1 MEKPGLVQ
9 RIKTNTAEKLT
20 VRFFTALFLSCFL
33 LLLLAFP
40 VPFTNA
46 LFFKK
51 TAFLPFILCLLGFHF
66 ALSVIF
72 TFVNSLKVERLLLL
86 VSFSAYALL
95 TAWETEAIWYGF
107 GMSLILLVIC
117 VYVFKDGYAPA
128 LRRDIKKPF
137 LIVAVC
143 AAALYFA
150 LFVGFMAVGRYLTFA
165 TPNYDF
171 GIFSQMFFYMKK
183 TLLPLATSERDM
195 LLSHFSVHISPI
207 FYLFLPFY
215 AVFPSPVTLMVCQA
229 VMLASGVIPVVMI
242 SKKLGLSNKAA
253 AAFALIYALYPALA
267 GGCFYD
273 LHENKFLAPLLLW
286 LFYFI
291 VKDKWYGIAIFSLL
305 VMFVKE
311 DAPVYV
317 AFAGVFVFVTA
328 KKKGRLK
335 GLFMLIGSVVY
346 FIAAALLLNT
356 YGGGVMSE
364 RFANYMSTQSDSL
377 LNVVANVIKDPA
389 FAVHQMFDTT
399 ADAMAE
405 NKIEFLL
412 RMFIP
417 LGFLPFFTKKLS
429 RYILLLPLV
438 LINLMSDYVYQHS
451 IFFQYTY
458 GPLAFLIFLSILN
471 YSELSEKIRRMTGT
485 YAAVASL
492 LICMQ
497 SVWQKPNYFQYYL
510 QDQKYYD
517 TVRAAIDSVP
527 KDASVGADTFYCAAA
542 SDREQI
548 YELAETVHASELD
561 YIILDLRSPA
571 GEAKL
576 PAYERS
582 GDYSEYYRLDG
593 WIAIYKRR

>member
-1 MEKPGLVQ
+1 MDKPGLVQ
-9 RIKTNTAEKLT
+9 KIKTNTTQKLT
-20 VRFFTALFLSCFL
+20 VRFFTALFLSCSLF
-33 LLLLAFP
+33 LLLAFP

-72 TFVNSLKVERLLLL
+72 TFINSLKVERLLLL
-86 VSFSAYALL
+86 VSFSVYALL
-95 TAWETEAIWYGF
+95 TAAETEAIWYGF

-117 VYVFKDGYAPA
+117 VYVFKDGHAPA

-150 LFVGFMAVGRYLTFA
+150 LFVGVMSVCRYLTFA

-171 GIFSQMFFYMKK
+171 GIFSQMFHYMRK

-242 SKKLGLSNKAA
+242 SRRLGLSNKAA
-253 AAFALIYALYPALA
+253 AAFAVIYALYPALA

-291 VKDKWYGIAIFSLL
+291 VKDKWYGIAVFSLL

-317 AFAGVFVFVTA
+317 AFAGVFVLVTA
-328 KKKGRLK
+328 KKKGKLK
-335 GLFMLIGSVVY
+335 GLFMLIGSAVY
-346 FIAAALLLNT
+346 FGAAALLLDT

-377 LNVVANVIKDPA
+377 LNVVTNVIKDPA
-389 FAVHQMFDTT
+389 FVIHQMFDTA
-399 ADAMAE
+399 ADATVE

-471 YSELSEKIRRMTGT
+471 YSELSEKIRRMMCT
-485 YAAVASL
+485 YAVTASL

-497 SVWQKPNYFQYYL
+497 SVWQKPNYFQYYTA
-510 QDQKYYD
+510 DQKYYD

-527 KDASVGADTFYCAAA
+527 KDASAGADTFYCAAA
-542 SDREQI
+542 SDRDQL
-548 YELAETVHASELD
+548 YELDETAHASELD

-571 GEAKL
+571 GKSKL

>member
-20 VRFFTALFLSCFL
+20 VRFFTALFLSCVL
-33 LLLLAFP
+33 LLLFAFP

-51 TAFLPFILCLLGFHF
+51 TAFLPFILCLLGFQF

-86 VSFSAYALL
+86 VSFSGYALL

-107 GMSLILLVIC
+107 GMSLIILVIC
-117 VYVFKDGYAPA
+117 VYVFKDGHAPA

-150 LFVGFMAVGRYLTFA
+150 LFVGFMTVGRYLTFA

-317 AFAGVFVFVTA
+317 AFAGVFVLVTA

-485 YAAVASL
+485 YAVVASL

-548 YELAETVHASELD
+548 YELDETVHASELD